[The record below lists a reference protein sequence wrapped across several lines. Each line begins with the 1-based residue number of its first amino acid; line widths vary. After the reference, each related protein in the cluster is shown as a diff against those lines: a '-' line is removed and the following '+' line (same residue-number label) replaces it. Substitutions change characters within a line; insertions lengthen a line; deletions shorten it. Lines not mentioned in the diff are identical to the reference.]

1 MASEPKSKFEFEPLL
16 TPVEAAGGATAPR
29 GGSTSRDRLNTAVAS
44 PLRWLWDSATRT
56 RGRRRLTWTATTALV
71 LGGAMSTAV
80 ALWPPSEP
88 DFEDPFTD
96 DLNYSLLTDE
106 FNKKSIEE
114 RLALIK
120 QMVAK
125 FKELDA
131 GGSAMMAAFAAGI
144 GKTAREQILENASR
158 LAFDLFDKYAQQYA
172 NQDMNL
178 PAAQRAEFL
187 DRAYLDLVKTAESLA
202 GEERDVSDEERLARA
217 RKDANREVDR
227 IRQRDPEDNADQA
240 ANELAFFRDNMMQH
254 ASAPQRTRMAQMM
267 RDMTRHFRGQ

>member
-1 MASEPKSKFEFEPLL
+1 MAKEPKSTFEFEPLL
-16 TPVEAAGGATAPR
+16 TPAEAAGASAKAGASA
-29 GGSTSRDRLNTAVAS
+29 RDRLNTAVAS
-44 PLRWLWDSATRT
+44 PLRWLWESATRT
-56 RGRRRLTWTATTALV
+56 RGRRRAAWATASVLV
-71 LGGAMSTAV
+71 LGGAAGAAW
-80 ALWPPSEP
+80 ALWPASEP
-88 DFEDPFTD
+88 ELDDPFTD
-96 DLNYSLLTDE
+96 DLNYTLLTDE

-158 LAFDLFDKYAQQYA
+158 LAFDLFDKYARAYSQEA
-172 NQDMNL
+172 MNL
-178 PAAQRAEFL
+178 PAEQRGKFL
-187 DRAYLDLVKTAESLA
+187 DQAYLDLVKTAEGLA
-202 GEERDVSDEERLARA
+202 GDERDISDEERLARA
-217 RKDANREVDR
+217 RRDANREVDR
-227 IRQRDPEDNADQA
+227 IRERDPDDNADQA

-254 ASAPQRTRMAQMM
+254 ASAPQRTRMAQLM